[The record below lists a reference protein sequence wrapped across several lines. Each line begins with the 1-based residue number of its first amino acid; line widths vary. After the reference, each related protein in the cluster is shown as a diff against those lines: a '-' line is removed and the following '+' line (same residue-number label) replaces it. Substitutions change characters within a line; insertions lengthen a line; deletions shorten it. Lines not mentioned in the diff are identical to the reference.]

1 MIARWVDAAV
11 LSLDKGNFASF
22 CAELMRSRWYGKI
35 DYQSLMVG
43 QFKDYDGRHLMRSM
57 CLCIMASRLTASVS
71 PATASQMGFPPVFP
85 MVNRCEETII
95 K

>member
-43 QFKDYDGRHLMRSM
+43 QFKDYDGRYLMRSM
-57 CLCIMASRLTASVS
+57 YLCIMTRLFSCR
-71 PATASQMGFPPVFP
+71 PYG
-85 MVNRCEETII
+85 
-95 K
+95 